1 MSKKQ
6 KVDLQRF
13 AEHNAAVA
21 MPPVKEYLTAV
32 QRDGSELCAD
42 DVYRQTTAWLKANG
56 CEDIVSVQIAEQYSM
71 SVARWVHL
79 EQMISKYGYIAKHP
93 TTGAPM
99 QSPYVAMAQGYLK
112 QAAALRDEMLMLV
125 RDKCP
130 TVTATMREV
139 VYGG

>member
-1 MSKKQ
+1 MRKKQ
-6 KVDLQRF
+6 NNDLH
-13 AEHNAAVA
+13 AIE

-32 QRDGSELCAD
+32 QRDGSDLCAD
-42 DVYRQTTAWLKANG
+42 DVYRQTFEWLKSLD
-56 CEDIVSVQIAEQYSM
+56 CEEAVSTQMVEQYAM

-99 QSPYVAMAQGYLK
+99 QSPYVTMAQGYLK
-112 QAAALRDEMLMLV
+112 QAAAIRAEILLLIKDTHPKM
-125 RDKCP
+125 
-130 TVTATMREV
+130 TATVREV